1 MNQNN
6 EIIEIFQESFK
17 RGKAYFKSDNWDK
30 SRCRIDA
37 SFYSDI
43 MIDHFLMNNEN
54 GNINEYYLTQT
65 RIINNNKRNYKKSND
80 MDINSLRQLLKFG
93 KKSEA
98 KKDKLK
104 NYTHYDIKVALDD
117 YINITLKNMEKF
129 KYEDILNEWNTYY
142 SSLLINS
149 PDKIKLE
156 LKYILNNKELK
167 ILDVKELNNKI
178 NKYNLISQNNEKA
191 INKDLLENIGL
202 CGEQLV
208 YKNLIEH
215 YGKENVKWVSQMNKY
230 ENHDFE
236 ITIENKIKYIE
247 VKSTTNSNLNRFYMS
262 RQEYEFYKE
271 YKEDYLLYFVSNIK
285 MFDTNNIYSPN
296 LIILNSPK
304 IEINLNETGFNYDE
318 NKILITPNNFICDL

>member
-1 MNQNN
+1 MNQSD
-6 EIIEIFQESFK
+6 EIIKIFQESFQK
-17 RGKAYFKSDNWDK
+17 SKAYFKGDNWNK
-30 SRCRIDA
+30 SRCGIDA
-37 SFYSDI
+37 SFYSKMMMDY
-43 MIDHFLMNNEN
+43 FLMNNEN
-54 GNINEYYLTQT
+54 GNINEYYLSLTKL
-65 RIINNNKRNYKKSND
+65 INKNKRRNKKSND
-80 MDINSLRQLLKFG
+80 MDIGSLRQLLKFG
-93 KKSEA
+93 IKSKT

-104 NYTHYDIKVALDD
+104 KYTLDDIKLALDD
-117 YINITLKNMEKF
+117 YINITLKNMEKI
-129 KYEDILNEWNTYY
+129 KYEDVINEWNTYY

-149 PDKIKLE
+149 PEKIKQE
-156 LKYILNNKELK
+156 LKNILNNKELN
-167 ILDVKELNNKI
+167 ILDSKNLKSNIKEYTSI
-178 NKYNLISQNNEKA
+178 IQNNEKP
-191 INKDLLENIGL
+191 INKDLLEEIGN

-208 YKNLIEH
+208 YNNLIKH
-215 YGKENVKWVSQMNKY
+215 YGQENVKWVSQMNKY

-296 LIILNSPK
+296 LIILSSPK
-304 IEINLNETGFNYDE
+304 IEINLNETGFNYEE

>member
-1 MNQNN
+1 MNQSD
-6 EIIEIFQESFK
+6 EIIKIFQESFQK
-17 RGKAYFKSDNWDK
+17 SKAYFKGDNWVK

-37 SFYSDI
+37 SYYSDI

-65 RIINNNKRNYKKSND
+65 RIINNNKRSYKKSND

-98 KKDKLK
+98 KKEKLK
-104 NYTHYDIKVALDD
+104 NYTLDDIKVALDD
-117 YINITLKNMEKF
+117 YINITLKNMEKI
-129 KYEDILNEWNTYY
+129 KYKDVLNEWNTYY

-156 LKYILNNKELK
+156 LKHILNNKELK
-167 ILDVKELNNKI
+167 ILDAKELNNKI

-191 INKDLLENIGL
+191 IDKELLENIGL

-296 LIILNSPK
+296 LIILSSPK
-304 IEINLNETGFNYDE
+304 IEINLNETGFNYEE